1 MWPGGGPQATQQGG
15 AGAERGSRS
24 RQRQQHRDAPPLSAP
39 SSLRTRSTSA
49 LTPPARRSFP
59 ACRAVHGP
67 RALGEIRRAMEA
79 AASASDLFDAIV
91 MAEDRFHGEGYQE
104 GYVEGSHVGVIE
116 GRRYGALHGARIGS
130 EIGYYFGFALTW
142 QHLLHRSEEEKPSKK
157 IKALESLIGLIQKYP
172 YEDPT
177 YDKLHED
184 LEKIRGKFKQVCS
197 LLNIQ
202 SDFKIST
209 ERSALTF

>member
-1 MWPGGGPQATQQGG
+1 M
-15 AGAERGSRS
+15 
-24 RQRQQHRDAPPLSAP
+24 
-39 SSLRTRSTSA
+39 
-49 LTPPARRSFP
+49 
-59 ACRAVHGP
+59 
-67 RALGEIRRAMEA
+67 
-79 AASASDLFDAIV
+79 
-91 MAEDRFHGEGYQE
+91 
-104 GYVEGSHVGVIE
+104 
-116 GRRYGALHGARIGS
+116 
-130 EIGYYFGFALTW
+130 TW